1 MKVQERQGE
10 WDTDETLQLQ
20 SSKGPE
26 AKAEVAMTTSLLEGV
41 ASGGAGL
48 TEALAELTEETY
60 FKIEVQLIKAA
71 VTCGDEKVID
81 EVMALRE
88 RFSGSDDVI
97 KHRRD
102 FDWLLEAVTKS
113 KEECVRYLVERHS
126 LPVNCHSSDA
136 GNTVLHRA
144 VQRQDYLMMSLLIK
158 LRADPLLPN
167 TAGRTPVQL
176 LALKCFPPKH
186 IRALEEKEPLFD
198 LSSYINSPNLSDVV
212 LMTSDEKRFHAHR
225 LVLCAQSPVLKSMLD
240 SDLWAESKNKEISML
255 MVSGRVLQIV
265 LGYLY
270 TGRCLFPPDDLNLG
284 IELLVAADQLL
295 LEPMKRK
302 CEKTLS
308 EKIDAEVYK

>member
-102 FDWLLEAVTKS
+102 FDWLLEAVTKVTTTNHLS
-113 KEECVRYLVERHS
+113 FFNFILEQGGVCEVPSGETQPAS
-126 LPVNCHSSDA
+126 QLP
-136 GNTVLHRA
+136 
-144 VQRQDYLMMSLLIK
+144 QQ
-158 LRADPLLPN
+158 
-167 TAGRTPVQL
+167 
-176 LALKCFPPKH
+176 
-186 IRALEEKEPLFD
+186 
-198 LSSYINSPNLSDVV
+198 
-212 LMTSDEKRFHAHR
+212 
-225 LVLCAQSPVLKSMLD
+225 
-240 SDLWAESKNKEISML
+240 
-255 MVSGRVLQIV
+255 
-265 LGYLY
+265 
-270 TGRCLFPPDDLNLG
+270 
-284 IELLVAADQLL
+284 
-295 LEPMKRK
+295 
-302 CEKTLS
+302 
-308 EKIDAEVYK
+308 